1 MIKYE
6 WRDGFDE
13 SEAAELRGLLE
24 RAAAYDAEPEYN
36 TIDPDDV
43 LARTA
48 EPDHVRNLVIWM
60 LPRPN
65 TLDGPPDP
73 ERIAGMIRFVD
84 RGEQWWDATV
94 VIDPDLRSIGI
105 MTLLLEQAGL
115 NLAAEE
121 GWLGSGIHRVQA
133 WARGNHPAS
142 GRIGDRNLIPR
153 TRRVWKLIRPHDGT
167 ESERSLDALSVEDAP
182 DVLVYA
188 DRLESGGQAAE
199 ARALAGTLGGDGIQR
214 QVLALRKDGQIC
226 GLVDLGLVALDS
238 EEYGRCAP
246 VRHLSTQTRD
256 RAEITAVLLGA
267 ASVASN
273 AGLHAIQIHVES
285 TDDDLVG
292 VCRLLGFQHDR
303 TDVRYEL
310 R

>member
-1 MIKYE
+1 M
-6 WRDGFDE
+6 
-13 SEAAELRGLLE
+13 
-24 RAAAYDAEPEYN
+24 
-36 TIDPDDV
+36 
-43 LARTA
+43 
-48 EPDHVRNLVIWM
+48 
-60 LPRPN
+60 
-65 TLDGPPDP
+65 
-73 ERIAGMIRFVD
+73 
-84 RGEQWWDATV
+84 
-94 VIDPDLRSIGI
+94 
-105 MTLLLEQAGL
+105 
-115 NLAAEE
+115 
-121 GWLGSGIHRVQA
+121 
-133 WARGNHPAS
+133 
-142 GRIGDRNLIPR
+142 
-153 TRRVWKLIRPHDGT
+153 
-167 ESERSLDALSVEDAP
+167 
-182 DVLVYA
+182 
-188 DRLESGGQAAE
+188 
-199 ARALAGTLGGDGIQR
+199 
-214 QVLALRKDGQIC
+214 LALRKDGQIC